1 MKTILIILFLFPLF
15 CFSQTK
21 VMVNG
26 LGGEHDSTVAECV
39 KSAYPQAVVYRS
51 TNTLNQS
58 FVNSTRLLGCSI
70 IVRSTT
76 GISNY
81 ETLAEN
87 NSDILFIMPS
97 SSNSHVNTGITL
109 GNIISTGAGTD
120 TNVTGYPIHYFA
132 QDPTGQNLSSYSN
145 GYIAGL
151 IAELSDELKITPNE
165 VIFWA
170 KFGKTPGHDGY
181 GKFDANYVRTYYEKY
196 HRKIYIKNKQ

>member
-1 MKTILIILFLFPLF
+1 
-15 CFSQTK
+15 
-21 VMVNG
+21 MVNG
-26 LGGEHDSTVAECV
+26 MGGEHDSTVMECV

-76 GISNY
+76 GISDY

-97 SSNSHVNTGITL
+97 GSNTHESTGITL
-109 GNIISTGAGTD
+109 GGIVSAGAGTD
-120 TNVTGYPIHYFA
+120 SNVTGYPIHFYSI
-132 QDPTGQNLSSYSN
+132 DPTGSNLSSYAN

-151 IAELSDELKITPNE
+151 IAKFSDRFCVTPQRAYYWFTYN
-165 VIFWA
+165 
-170 KFGKTPGHDGY
+170 KTLGHDGY
-181 GKFDANYVRTYYEKY
+181 GKINYEWAVTYYTKY
-196 HRKIYIKNKQ
+196 HRKIYIK